1 MEKYIHY
8 CWFGNGKL
16 PKLAK
21 RCIKSW
27 KKYLPDYKI
36 IEWNESNFDVNI
48 TKFSKK
54 AYEEKNWA
62 FVSDVAR
69 TYALKEMGGIY
80 FDTDMLIT
88 RKIDREILDSNF
100 FVGWESDINIAVGV
114 LGATKGNEIIE
125 RLYKIYEETEFDS
138 SNLFRIAIPRLLT
151 DLLKSEY
158 KMKDIYSENQKLE
171 NGINIFAR
179 DYFYPISSDTTLPD
193 MFTKNTCMIHYYN
206 GCWLPREQRL
216 QMKFRQMFGKHLGKF
231 ILKILVLGKR
241 ILRICKRIIKKI
253 CMVLFYPIVKIRR
266 NRYKKY
272 LINER
277 KRQIDEAFE
286 RIKSEKVV
294 FYHRFWL
301 GIKNATKELFG
312 EDAIGIIEYTDDEVV
327 EYFAKRIIEK
337 NIKFIAFSGFAE
349 GWDKVIKTIKK
360 LNSDIVIKI
369 IWHGSICMNIYDY
382 DYMAFSNIF
391 KLLKGQD
398 IKSIAFVK
406 KSMYEFYKKKGYNV
420 ELLLNRV
427 SLDAQNNQ
435 KEEIPNDGKIRMGI
449 YASGDRWVKN
459 FYNQMA
465 AASLIDN
472 CVVDCVPINYKTY
485 ELAKMF
491 DIKEIKG
498 TSTTLEHSKLLERM
512 AKNDIILYVT
522 FSECAPIIPLESLE
536 LGVPCITGNNHHYFE
551 GTDLEEY
558 LVVDKADDV
567 NAIAEAIQ
575 NCLKNK
581 EEIMRRYK
589 VWKEKNNAESKKS
602 VEQFLEY

>member
-1 MEKYIHY
+1 
-8 CWFGNGKL
+8 
-16 PKLAK
+16 
-21 RCIKSW
+21 
-27 KKYLPDYKI
+27 
-36 IEWNESNFDVNI
+36 
-48 TKFSKK
+48 
-54 AYEEKNWA
+54 
-62 FVSDVAR
+62 
-69 TYALKEMGGIY
+69 
-80 FDTDMLIT
+80 
-88 RKIDREILDSNF
+88 
-100 FVGWESDINIAVGV
+100 
-114 LGATKGNEIIE
+114 
-125 RLYKIYEETEFDS
+125 
-138 SNLFRIAIPRLLT
+138 
-151 DLLKSEY
+151 
-158 KMKDIYSENQKLE
+158 
-171 NGINIFAR
+171 
-179 DYFYPISSDTTLPD
+179 
-193 MFTKNTCMIHYYN
+193 
-206 GCWLPREQRL
+206 
-216 QMKFRQMFGKHLGKF
+216 
-231 ILKILVLGKR
+231 
-241 ILRICKRIIKKI
+241 
-253 CMVLFYPIVKIRR
+253 
-266 NRYKKY
+266 
-272 LINER
+272 
-277 KRQIDEAFE
+277 
-286 RIKSEKVV
+286 
-294 FYHRFWL
+294 
-301 GIKNATKELFG
+301 
-312 EDAIGIIEYTDDEVV
+312 
-327 EYFAKRIIEK
+327 
-337 NIKFIAFSGFAE
+337 
-349 GWDKVIKTIKK
+349 
-360 LNSDIVIKI
+360 
-369 IWHGSICMNIYDY
+369 
-382 DYMAFSNIF
+382 MAFSNIF